1 MHASYTGWQFTFRP
15 ATSGEQSLAWQ
26 IVFAL
31 AMVTVAAAVALHERV
46 AVPYGDLV
54 PASEG
59 T

>member
-1 MHASYTGWQFTFRP
+1 
-15 ATSGEQSLAWQ
+15 LAWQ

-31 AMVTVAAAVALHERV
+31 AMVTVAVAVALHERV
-46 AVPYGDLV
+46 AVAYGDLA